1 MNPQDPL
8 MPCTEAH
15 SPWPKAF
22 NGRDDAI
29 KLLEDDTGHKGSE
42 VNCTKRFQ
50 AGLPRQ
56 QK

>member
-1 MNPQDPL
+1 MNTQDPL
-8 MPCTEAH
+8 TPCTEAH

>member
-8 MPCTEAH
+8 TPCTEAH

-29 KLLEDDTGHKGSE
+29 KLLEDDTGQTGSDL
-42 VNCTKRFQ
+42 NRTKRFQ

-56 QK
+56 RK